1 MSYRGGTSVVLVCSG
16 TSLGCLIRLGEAK
29 TQHLRPF
36 IVFCSLEGA
45 LSCWGSLQP
54 SGSAVSQTVLMRD
67 NNQGYNFTLPFTGPH
82 TDVKA
87 NKQGINIYIKPTT
100 LSGNDISH

>member
-1 MSYRGGTSVVLVCSG
+1 
-16 TSLGCLIRLGEAK
+16 
-29 TQHLRPF
+29 
-36 IVFCSLEGA
+36 
-45 LSCWGSLQP
+45 
-54 SGSAVSQTVLMRD
+54 MRD